1 LNSLQEAKSMEVRI
15 TTTGR
20 LHLGFMDL

>member
-1 LNSLQEAKSMEVRI
+1 LNRFQDVNSMEIRI